1 MRGYSS
7 VTIKIWDIFLNSTFS
22 FQNLFLHETTEEWQQ
37 YENKIESVKSWIQD
51 SYQTLNSTELKS
63 KTLRDQLRILE
74 QMLADISAQ
83 KIKVNMSLEKLQVNY
98 INDCLIYFFCNTS
111 ICLIKKVHFHSEII
125 YSDNSNIVHNGRTT
139 IGDLEK
145 LNKDVF
151 QTTQNLD
158 KALTQIEDCQ
168 NEMQGIR
175 QRIVQE
181 EQQLRNI
188 LSPLHQPSDSDK
200 TEQVSGQMCY
210 QYASKY
216 NVITHEIFSTFEN

>member
-1 MRGYSS
+1 
-7 VTIKIWDIFLNSTFS
+7 
-22 FQNLFLHETTEEWQQ
+22 
-37 YENKIESVKSWIQD
+37 
-51 SYQTLNSTELKS
+51 
-63 KTLRDQLRILE
+63 
-74 QMLADISAQ
+74 
-83 KIKVNMSLEKLQVNY
+83 MSLEKLQ
-98 INDCLIYFFCNTS
+98 
-111 ICLIKKVHFHSEII
+111 VHFHSEII

-200 TEQVSGQMCY
+200 TEQRIKNL
-210 QYASKY
+210 SKKKRKFLQKK
-216 NVITHEIFSTFEN
+216 NS